1 MEHSKKQLKSNI
13 FMFVLLLA
21 LVFAA
26 LFLGRE
32 ETHAGEGDVTK
43 ELYKK
48 QDIEYGYTIDREEY
62 DISPRYSADGKLIE
76 TGTADQAVIICAGDL
91 MCEPAM
97 SEAAYFDGKYC
108 FNHFFKYISPVLKS
122 ADLALAN
129 LETIVS
135 DKIPYAHEIHKVAHE
150 TGPRYHCNAPVEYL
164 EALRYAGFD
173 GLVLANNH
181 NADGGYEG
189 IIDTLNN
196 IDEYGFMRT
205 GMFKDADESR
215 VLVVNINNIKVG
227 ILSYT
232 EHINRD
238 LDEEILTKKG
248 CEIMLNRYSKE
259 KLKEDIAN
267 AKEQG
272 AEFILSYIHLK
283 GKEYST
289 TVLDRQRVT
298 AQEMADAG
306 VDCVVGTHMH
316 CIQEYD
322 VLESSDGRRVPV
334 MYSLGNFITSDSTGN
349 ITRKSVLY
357 KLVLTRENGDVVL
370 SDESYI
376 PCRVVEGTLK
386 SFYTVFP
393 TQAEYRN
400 NRESSL
406 LEQAQEEIAAVIGS
420 KIRLD

>member
-1 MEHSKKQLKSNI
+1 
-13 FMFVLLLA
+13 MFALLVA

-26 LFLGRE
+26 FILGKE
-32 ETHAGEGDVTK
+32 VTNAEEGDVKK

-48 QDIEYGYTIDREEY
+48 GDIDYGYTIDREAY
-62 DISPRYSADGKLIE
+62 DLSPRYKDAKLIE
-76 TGTADQAVIICAGDL
+76 QGAMDKAVIICAGDL

-97 SEAAYFDGKYC
+97 SEAAYLDGKYC
-108 FNHFFKYISPVLKS
+108 FTHFFKYIAPVLKS
-122 ADLALAN
+122 ADLTLAN

-150 TGPRYHCNAPVEYL
+150 TGPRYHCNAPVQYL

-189 IIDTLNN
+189 IVETLDNV
-196 IDEYGFMRT
+196 DEYGFMRT
-205 GMFKDADESR
+205 GMFKNAEESR
-215 VLVVNINNIKVG
+215 VLVVDVNNIKVG

-238 LDEEILTKKG
+238 LDTEILTEDG
-248 CEIMLNRYSKE
+248 CNVMLNRYSKE
-259 KLKEDIAN
+259 KLKKDIAL

-272 AEFILSYIHLK
+272 AEFILSYIHLS

-289 TVLDRQRVT
+289 VVLDRQRAT

-322 VLESSDGRRVPV
+322 VLEAKDGRRVPV
-334 MYSLGNFITSDSTGN
+334 MYSLGNFITSDSTGK
-349 ITRKSVLY
+349 ITRTSVLY
-357 KLVLTRENGDVVL
+357 KLVLSRENGEVVL

-393 TQAEYRN
+393 TQPEYRN
-400 NRESSL
+400 NKESSL
-406 LEQAQEEIAAVIGS
+406 LEQAQEDIAAVIGS